1 MLDDFFNQSECTIS
15 ALLCYP
21 ALKFV
26 YGMDSRGPPFK
37 NAASAVHQTRVKL
50 LIKGLTGLQ
59 PFLPKCGPPFHDCN
73 HVKPFRVKMKPF
85 GWNLKQKVNL
95 NKWFVGP
102 WWPSVLVIYSS
113 DPSFSEK
120 CCYFRNKQIFIN
132 SDLVIFQSVYFN
144 AFFRLQT

>member
-1 MLDDFFNQSECTIS
+1 M
-15 ALLCYP
+15 
-21 ALKFV
+21 
-26 YGMDSRGPPFK
+26 

-95 NKWFVGP
+95 NTLNNDGNILDCANIA
-102 WWPSVLVIYSS
+102 VLCALF
-113 DPSFSEK
+113 SF
-120 CCYFRNKQIFIN
+120 R
-132 SDLVIFQSVYFN
+132 
-144 AFFRLQT
+144 